1 MDSRTAS
8 LVERAR
14 PDEKAIFARVVSTL
28 PLKGLLALLIGLFL
42 GGCVYL
48 DSLAPSDSI
57 LVPRVITSPLML
69 LFSRVGSSL
78 NSRSSTSSSWPT

>member
-42 GGCVYL
+42 GVFTL
-48 DSLAPSDSI
+48 IRWL
-57 LVPRVITSPLML
+57 PLIP
-69 LFSRVGSSL
+69 FWCRE
-78 NSRSSTSSSWPT
+78 